1 MWVKWLFILLSV
13 VIIGTAAFYGSAVQF
28 SEQWVLYE
36 ALRSTASIIFAV
48 AGVWLAIIY
57 PDRLKSPYSKSST
70 DPIYRKGFKQ
80 LFSPV
85 IHSIAV
91 LVAVLLVGLL
101 APLVKQIPS
110 AMCYIHQLRSASM
123 AFLALL
129 TTFQIY
135 TVLSVL
141 VPVLNI
147 LDKHD
152 QDAHVVDVLSS
163 HLPK

>member
-1 MWVKWLFILLSV
+1 
-13 VIIGTAAFYGSAVQF
+13 
-28 SEQWVLYE
+28 
-36 ALRSTASIIFAV
+36 
-48 AGVWLAIIY
+48 
-57 PDRLKSPYSKSST
+57 
-70 DPIYRKGFKQ
+70 
-80 LFSPV
+80 
-85 IHSIAV
+85 
-91 LVAVLLVGLL
+91 
-101 APLVKQIPS
+101 
-110 AMCYIHQLRSASM
+110 MCYTHQPRSASM

>member
-1 MWVKWLFILLSV
+1 MWVKWIFILLSV
-13 VIIGTAAFYGSAVQF
+13 AIVSAAAFYGTAVRF
-28 SEQWVLYE
+28 SEQWALYE

-57 PDRLKSPYSKSST
+57 PDRLKSPYTKSST

-91 LVAVLLVGLL
+91 LVAVLLVGIL
-101 APLVKQIPS
+101 APLVKQIPLALS
-110 AMCYIHQLRSASM
+110 YMHLLRAVSM

-141 VPVLNI
+141 IPVLNI

-152 QDAHVVDVLSS
+152 QDAHVVDILSS
-163 HLPK
+163 HLHE